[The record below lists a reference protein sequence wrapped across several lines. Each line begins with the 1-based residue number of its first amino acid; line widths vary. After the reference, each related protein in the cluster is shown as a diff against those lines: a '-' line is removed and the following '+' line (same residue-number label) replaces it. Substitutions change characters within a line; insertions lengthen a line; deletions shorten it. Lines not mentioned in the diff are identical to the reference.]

1 MMPSSEKSKAV
12 YRIDLVASGRGKYL
26 THFLSRLCRWRQSA
40 RCTIDP
46 GRPTDP
52 NHRQDAYSEQT
63 LLQIQIASMPA
74 VRFVAIRSAAQTY
87 APAGRKVLKA
97 R

>member
-1 MMPSSEKSKAV
+1 
-12 YRIDLVASGRGKYL
+12 
-26 THFLSRLCRWRQSA
+26 
-40 RCTIDP
+40 
-46 GRPTDP
+46 
-52 NHRQDAYSEQT
+52 
-63 LLQIQIASMPA
+63 MPA